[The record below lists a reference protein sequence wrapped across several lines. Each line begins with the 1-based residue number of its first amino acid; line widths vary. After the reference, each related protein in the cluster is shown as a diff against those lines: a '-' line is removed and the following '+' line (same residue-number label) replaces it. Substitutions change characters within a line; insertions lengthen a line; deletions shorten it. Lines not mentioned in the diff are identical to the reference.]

1 MVEVCTR
8 GVDTG
13 FVALGYAKVAVLG
26 VVQGITE
33 LLPIS
38 STAHMR
44 LVPAVLGWQDP
55 GSAFSAAM
63 QLAALAAV
71 VSYFWSDVRGL
82 AASSLRAIAHG
93 QLRDR
98 DLRFSLWIIIATIPI
113 GIAGLLLAKLLNTCN
128 SPLRT
133 ISVIGWACVVMA
145 LLLGIAEVRA
155 RHWRKINDTSFVDA
169 ILVGIAQVGAL
180 IPGVS
185 RSGSTLTAALA
196 LGFKRDEAA
205 RLSFLLGLPAIALAG
220 LKEMWELYKI
230 HLDAHGWSVLLL
242 GLIVASISA
251 FLAIWGLMRILEQFS
266 TWPFVAY
273 HSCSALS
280 SSPALRRGGSGNS
293 YFLLLVRF
301 WHKASFVALHYFW
314 SLLGA

>member
-82 AASSLRAIAHG
+82 AANSLRAIAHG

-98 DLRFSLWIIIATIPI
+98 DLRFSIWIILATIPI

-155 RHWRKINDTSFVDA
+155 RHWRNLNDVSFVDA

-266 TWPFVAY
+266 TWPFVVY
-273 HSCSALS
+273 
-280 SSPALRRGGSGNS
+280 R
-293 YFLLLVRF
+293 LLLGIVILAGAAAG
-301 WHKASFVALHYFW
+301 W
-314 SLLGA
+314 LG